1 MDNKYNIGLELF
13 FINAILGA
21 YIITSEGNIIFNY
34 GVSSISSLIAV
45 IINIV
50 CYMRNSKNKVNLV
63 FLILNMIVLLI
74 DSVILIS
81 KAI

>member
-45 IINIV
+45 IINTV
-50 CYMRNSKNKVNLV
+50 CYMHNSKNRVNLV